1 MNKKEILIQRLSFYI
16 HIPYCVKRCGYC
28 DFNTY
33 TPAELQLTEG
43 LTQISNSYIDLLV
56 KEIEFARNQVGES
69 ALVPSIF
76 FGGGTPSLMEASD
89 IKRVITAISEQ
100 FKLDSIA
107 EVTLETNPD
116 TVTKEK
122 LKQFY
127 DAGVNRISFGMQ
139 SSVPHVLKTL
149 DRTHNP
155 ENLPQVTKWASEVGF
170 KEISVDLIYGT
181 PGESKQDWQQS
192 IDSALALPISHISA
206 YALIVEEG
214 TKLAAQIKRGEI
226 TKLDDDLTAEK
237 YIMADK
243 AFTTAGFNWYE
254 LSNWAKPNSQSKHN
268 LAYWLGHNW
277 WGAGPGAH
285 SHINGKRFWNVKH
298 PNLYKQ
304 KIQDSETVI
313 LDSEVLEGSQIESE
327 RLMLSIRLPQGVAK
341 NTLNNQ
347 QILELTDYVN
357 SGHLDQENWN
367 LGRATLT
374 LDGRLIA
381 DRIVREILL

>member
-1 MNKKEILIQRLSFYI
+1 MNLAFYI

-69 ALVPSIF
+69 AIVPSIF

-89 IKRVITAISEQ
+89 IKRVITAISKQ
-100 FKLDSIA
+100 FKLDPIA

-155 ENLPQVTKWASEVGF
+155 ENLPQVTKWATEVGF

-226 TKLDDDLTAEK
+226 AKPDDDLTAEK

-304 KIQDSETVI
+304 KIQANETVI
-313 LDSEVLEGSQIESE
+313 LDSEVLKGSQIESE
-327 RLMLSIRLPQGVAK
+327 RLMLSIRLPQGLEK

>member
-1 MNKKEILIQRLSFYI
+1 MNLAFYI

-69 ALVPSIF
+69 AIVPSIF

-89 IKRVITAISEQ
+89 IKRVITAISKQ
-100 FKLDSIA
+100 FKLDPIA

-139 SSVPHVLKTL
+139 SSVSHVLKTL

-155 ENLPQVTKWASEVGF
+155 ENLPQVTKWATEVGF

-226 TKLDDDLTAEK
+226 TKPDDDLTAEK

-304 KIQDSETVI
+304 KIQANETVI
-313 LDSEVLEGSQIESE
+313 LDSEVLKGSQIESE
-327 RLMLSIRLPQGVAK
+327 RLMLSIRLPQGLEK

>member
-1 MNKKEILIQRLSFYI
+1 MNLAFYI

-69 ALVPSIF
+69 AIVPSIF

-89 IKRVITAISEQ
+89 IKRVITAISKQ
-100 FKLDSIA
+100 FKLDPIA

-155 ENLPQVTKWASEVGF
+155 DNLQQVTKWATEVGF

-226 TKLDDDLTAEK
+226 AKPDDDLTAEK

-304 KIQDSETVI
+304 KIQANETVI
-313 LDSEVLEGSQIESE
+313 LDSEVLKGSQIESE
-327 RLMLSIRLPQGVAK
+327 RLMLSIRLPQGLEK

>member
-1 MNKKEILIQRLSFYI
+1 MNLAFYI

-69 ALVPSIF
+69 AIVPSIF

-89 IKRVITAISEQ
+89 IKRVITAISKQ
-100 FKLDSIA
+100 FKLDPIA

-192 IDSALALPISHISA
+192 INSALALPISHISA

-226 TKLDDDLTAEK
+226 AKPDDDLTAEK

-304 KIQDSETVI
+304 KIQANETVI

-327 RLMLSIRLPQGVAK
+327 RLMLSIRLPQGLEK

>member
-1 MNKKEILIQRLSFYI
+1 MNLAFYI

-69 ALVPSIF
+69 VIVPSIF

-89 IKRVITAISEQ
+89 IKRVITAISKQ
-100 FKLDSIA
+100 FKLDPIA

-139 SSVPHVLKTL
+139 SSVSHVLKTL

-170 KEISVDLIYGT
+170 NEISVDLIYGT

-226 TKLDDDLTAEK
+226 AKPDDDLTAEK

-243 AFTTAGFNWYE
+243 AFTTAGFHWYE

-304 KIQDSETVI
+304 KIEANETVI
-313 LDSEVLEGSQIESE
+313 LDSEVLKGSQIESE
-327 RLMLSIRLPQGVAK
+327 RLMLSIRLPQGLEK

>member
-1 MNKKEILIQRLSFYI
+1 MNLAFYI

-69 ALVPSIF
+69 AIVPSIF

-89 IKRVITAISEQ
+89 IKRVITAISKQ
-100 FKLDSIA
+100 FKLDPIA

-155 ENLPQVTKWASEVGF
+155 ENLPQVTKWATEVGF

-226 TKLDDDLTAEK
+226 AKPDDDLTAEK

-254 LSNWAKPNSQSKHN
+254 LSNWSKPNSQSKHN

-304 KIQDSETVI
+304 KIQANETVI
-313 LDSEVLEGSQIESE
+313 LDSEVLKDSQIESE
-327 RLMLSIRLPQGVAK
+327 RLMLSIRLPQGLEK

>member
-1 MNKKEILIQRLSFYI
+1 MNLAFYI

-69 ALVPSIF
+69 TIVPSIF

-89 IKRVITAISEQ
+89 IKRVITAISKQ
-100 FKLDSIA
+100 FKLDPIA

-122 LKQFY
+122 LKQFFE
-127 DAGVNRISFGMQ
+127 AGINRISFGMQ
-139 SSVPHVLKTL
+139 SSVLHVLKTL

-226 TKLDDDLTAEK
+226 AKPDDDLTAEK

-243 AFTTAGFNWYE
+243 AFTIAGFNWYE

-304 KIQDSETVI
+304 KIQANETVI
-313 LDSEVLEGSQIESE
+313 LDSEVLKGSQIESE
-327 RLMLSIRLPQGVAK
+327 RLMLSIRLPQGLEK

>member
-1 MNKKEILIQRLSFYI
+1 VNLAFYI

-69 ALVPSIF
+69 AIVPSIF

-89 IKRVITAISEQ
+89 IKRVITAISKQ
-100 FKLDSIA
+100 FKLDPIA

-155 ENLPQVTKWASEVGF
+155 ENLPQVTKWATEVGF

-206 YALIVEEG
+206 YALIVEDG

-226 TKLDDDLTAEK
+226 AKPDDDLTAEK

-243 AFTTAGFNWYE
+243 AFTTAGFHWYE

-304 KIQDSETVI
+304 KIQANETVI
-313 LDSEVLEGSQIESE
+313 LDSEVLKDSQIESE
-327 RLMLSIRLPQGVAK
+327 RLMLSIRLPQGLEK